1 MCLILNWRWCL
12 RSDVLN
18 TFGWRLYMTQFFQL
32 ALGMTLP
39 DANVVINFVFQIW
52 GEFDFDENVQPA
64 SLSTTHETPLGD
76 AIVCG
81 WGHYVQKPKKRSSRD
96 LLKVKMTVVN
106 PSKCVS
112 AWSKFNVDYNICA
125 ESPVST
131 GTCNGDSGGPLIIGN
146 TVHGNIVCT
155 RFEKVLRTCSFHNWR
170 IVFDEIFEG
179 LLSYGHGKCGNGV
192 PEVYTS
198 VGVFYK
204 WIQGIAGL

>member
-1 MCLILNWRWCL
+1 
-12 RSDVLN
+12 
-18 TFGWRLYMTQFFQL
+18 MTQFFQL

-155 RFEKVLRTCSFHNWR
+155 KFEYYEHARSIIEELFSMKFLKV
-170 IVFDEIFEG
+170 
-179 LLSYGHGKCGNGV
+179 SYLTVMENAAMAFRKFTQALESSTNG
-192 PEVYTS
+192 
-198 VGVFYK
+198 YK
-204 WIQGIAGL
+204 ASRDFKADNKRM